1 MIGLDLKF
9 LLVLTVFILV
19 LVSIIPFLYQSSN
32 GSLTTSVN
40 QTDYSNTITNQS
52 LESEEN
58 QTKTQIPNSTL
69 GITKPLQYSTNQNS
83 NFSSSVPAQATNN
96 LIIKNPDQEEQ
107 QQLLSSSPSLP
118 QQQGNEGIQLPI
130 LQSHVQQFQQ
140 PEVFSS
146 PLYQQESSIIQAQ
159 LAFQPQIL
167 PLSSTYPEAPS
178 LIQLQHNLPPLTL
191 TYPEAPS
198 LIQSQQLLQNLPF
211 ALQSPLYYQLV
222 PPSYFIPSNPFGT
235 PLTECQGLAECF
247 RGIVTSVVD
256 GDTLDVDG
264 IPVRLSLVDTP
275 ERGQVGYLEAVN
287 FVQSVCGVGTQALV
301 DEDDGQTG
309 GSFGRLVG
317 VVYCGG
323 NTISLNELLLQGGY
337 AVIDQTFCGISE
349 FSTTIWALRYGCGL
363 ILQ

>member
-19 LVSIIPFLYQSSN
+19 LVSIIPFLYQSTN

-69 GITKPLQYSTNQNS
+69 GITKPLQYSTNRNS

-96 LIIKNPDQEEQ
+96 LIIKNPGQEEQ
-107 QQLLSSSPSLP
+107 QQLLSSSSPSLP

-130 LQSHVQQFQQ
+130 LQPLVQQFQQ

-167 PLSSTYPEAPS
+167 FLSS
-178 LIQLQHNLPPLTL
+178 

-222 PPSYFIPSNPFGT
+222 PPSYFIPSNPFIT
-235 PLTECQGLAECF
+235 PFTECQGLAECF

-349 FSTTIWALRYGCGL
+349 FSTTIWALRYVVV
-363 ILQ
+363 